1 MTEPAV
7 TLTDYAIALE
17 CLVLCVLATR
27 WHARRDLRRWWVVF
41 FASIG
46 VAAAL
51 GGTMHG
57 FFPDDRS
64 TAGTVLWLATMLTL
78 GITSLAAWAVG
89 SHLLRMDW
97 IRGTAIAVFVI
108 YALVVVLVHR
118 AFVVAIAMYLPATLF
133 LLAVL
138 VSRHRRE
145 PHRALTLAI
154 TGMVLTFVAAGIQQA
169 QVGVHPVY
177 FDHNALYHA
186 VQAVALI
193 LIFLGARHTSV
204 VPETTGGRH

>member
-17 CLVLCVLATR
+17 CLVLCVFALR

-57 FFPDDRS
+57 FLPDDRS
-64 TAGTVLWLATMLTL
+64 TAGAALWLATMLTL

-97 IRGTAIAVFVI
+97 IRGTAVAVFVI
-108 YALVVVLVHR
+108 YALVVVLANR
-118 AFVVAIAMYLPATLF
+118 EFVVAIAMYLPATVF

-138 VSRHRRE
+138 IALHRRS
-145 PHRALTLAI
+145 PARPLRLAI
-154 TGMVLTFVAAGIQQA
+154 AGMVLTFVAAGIQQA
-169 QVGVHPVY
+169 QVGLHPVY

-186 VQAVALI
+186 VQAVALV
-193 LIFLGARHTSV
+193 LIFAGARHTSV
-204 VPETTGGRH
+204 VPDTTGDRH